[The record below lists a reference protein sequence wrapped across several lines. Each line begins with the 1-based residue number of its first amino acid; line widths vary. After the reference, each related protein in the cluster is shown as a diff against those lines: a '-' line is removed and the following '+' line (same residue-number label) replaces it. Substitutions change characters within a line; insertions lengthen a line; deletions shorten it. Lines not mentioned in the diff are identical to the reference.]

1 MSNAPPPLNEQEPAS
16 EPPPFP
22 GLEEAEQ
29 HPPMESRLPDNNEF
43 PCNQCGAKLT
53 FSPSATVLKCPYCG
67 HEEQIP
73 QSEDEIAEQDFHE
86 YLERQASTATVVG
99 LQNEIRCSSCGAT
112 MLIESTTVTDACP
125 YCLNPLKNDPV
136 EAKDLIAPQSLL
148 PFKITDKQ
156 ARELFRQWIRSRW
169 FAPSDLVRLAIAGQI
184 SGIYLPHWTYDSMTI
199 SQYSGMRG
207 DDYWV
212 SESYWTTDEKG
223 NQVQR
228 TRQVRK
234 TRWWPVRGRVDHWF
248 DDVLVIATPSL
259 PRKYVEAL
267 QPWDLQNLQPFDSA
281 FLAGFRTERYQ
292 VDLEQG
298 FQAAKEIMDQHIRVL
313 CCQDI
318 GGDHQRLHSVSTKHM
333 GITFK
338 HLLLPVWHT
347 AYRYHGKL
355 FRIVINAR
363 TGEVQGER
371 PISWW
376 KVTFAVLGGLL
387 LAGVIAAVA
396 SYLGK

>member
-1 MSNAPPPLNEQEPAS
+1 
-16 EPPPFP
+16 
-22 GLEEAEQ
+22 
-29 HPPMESRLPDNNEF
+29 
-43 PCNQCGAKLT
+43 
-53 FSPSATVLKCPYCG
+53 
-67 HEEQIP
+67 
-73 QSEDEIAEQDFHE
+73 
-86 YLERQASTATVVG
+86 
-99 LQNEIRCSSCGAT
+99 
-112 MLIESTTVTDACP
+112 
-125 YCLNPLKNDPV
+125 
-136 EAKDLIAPQSLL
+136 
-148 PFKITDKQ
+148 
-156 ARELFRQWIRSRW
+156 
-169 FAPSDLVRLAIAGQI
+169 
-184 SGIYLPHWTYDSMTI
+184 
-199 SQYSGMRG
+199 
-207 DDYWV
+207 
-212 SESYWTTDEKG
+212 
-223 NQVQR
+223 
-228 TRQVRK
+228 
-234 TRWWPVRGRVDHWF
+234 VDHWF

-363 TGEVQGER
+363 
-371 PISWW
+371 
-376 KVTFAVLGGLL
+376 
-387 LAGVIAAVA
+387 
-396 SYLGK
+396 